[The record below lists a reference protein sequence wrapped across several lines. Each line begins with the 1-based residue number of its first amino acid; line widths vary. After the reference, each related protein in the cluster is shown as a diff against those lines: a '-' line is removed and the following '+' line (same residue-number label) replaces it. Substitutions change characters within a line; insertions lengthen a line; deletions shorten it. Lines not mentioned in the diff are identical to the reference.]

1 MPRPRKI
8 TAGAGAPAVAP
19 DATAGTR
26 ARLLAAGAAEFAA
39 RGFAGANIDRIA
51 AAAGL
56 TKAMIYYHFRSKAD
70 LYRDI
75 LRDMFGAVG
84 ARVREA
90 ADSDRPPEDKVRMF
104 VQAIAAEAEARPHF
118 PPIWFREIA
127 EGGAHLDAETL
138 RHVGGVVAALRQ
150 IIQDGVR
157 ARRFK
162 PINPF
167 LVHAGIVG
175 PLLLH
180 FVASGALRARLHK
193 AGVPVAEV
201 GRDQVIEHILGVTLA
216 TLEGRTS

>member
-1 MPRPRKI
+1 MPRPRKS
-8 TAGAGAPAVAP
+8 AAP
-19 DATAGTR
+19 DAGTR
-26 ARLLAAGAAEFAA
+26 ARLVAAAAHEFAA

-56 TKAMIYYHFRSKAD
+56 NKAMIYYHFRNKAD
-70 LYRDI
+70 LYREI

-84 ARVREA
+84 ARAREA
-90 ADSDRPPEDKVRMF
+90 AESDRPPEEKVRLF
-104 VQAIAAEAEARPHF
+104 VRAIATEAEARPHF

-138 RHVGGVVAALRQ
+138 RHVASVLAALQQ

-157 ARRFK
+157 VRRFK
-162 PINPF
+162 PVNPF

-175 PLLLH
+175 PMLLH
-180 FVASGALRARLHK
+180 FVVSRSLRTRLRK
-193 AGVPVAEV
+193 VGVPAVEV
-201 GRDQVIEHILGVTLA
+201 GRDQVIEHILGVALA